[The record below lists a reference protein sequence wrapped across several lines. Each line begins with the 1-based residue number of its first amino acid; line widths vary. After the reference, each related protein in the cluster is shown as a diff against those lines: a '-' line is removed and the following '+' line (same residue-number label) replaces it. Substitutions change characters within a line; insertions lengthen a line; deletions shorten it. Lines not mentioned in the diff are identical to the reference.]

1 LLINTE
7 AKKTNKR
14 SRICAQHKYS
24 KRIFLH
30 TPDTHVEVAGE
41 VHQMSLNNYANN
53 PLWQILVDTVHT
65 LTMFTHHKAYVRDVV
80 LVEQPQVGAEDL
92 ALRLNIS
99 LGESLVLLYE
109 LQKSIVENQKGLND
123 LKR

>member
-1 LLINTE
+1 
-7 AKKTNKR
+7 
-14 SRICAQHKYS
+14 
-24 KRIFLH
+24 
-30 TPDTHVEVAGE
+30 
-41 VHQMSLNNYANN
+41 MSLNNYANN